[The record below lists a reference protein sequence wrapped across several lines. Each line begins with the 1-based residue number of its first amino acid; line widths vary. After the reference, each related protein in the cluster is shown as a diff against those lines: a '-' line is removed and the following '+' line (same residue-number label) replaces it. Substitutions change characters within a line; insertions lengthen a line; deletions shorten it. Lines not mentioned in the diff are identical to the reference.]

1 MEAIR
6 EVARVGDREIVF
18 ETGRV
23 AKQANTVLVT
33 LGETVCL
40 VAMTMSREPKDL
52 PFMPLTV
59 EFRDANAAAGKIPG
73 GYFKREGRP
82 TEREIL
88 TCRLTD
94 RPIRPLFPKGY
105 RYDTQIIGQVLSND
119 LQNEPDVLAMTGAS
133 AALMLSPAPWAGPVA
148 GIRVAR
154 VGGELIAFPTFD
166 QIAECDLN
174 LIVSCSRDAIVMVEA
189 GAQQISEGE
198 MIDALMFAK
207 RESLA
212 LIEAQERLRERAG
225 KAKLEWQPAEVDEA
239 FYAMV
244 MDRGRAGMIE
254 ALAIR
259 GKHDRHEAISA
270 VKRSVVAE
278 LAAEFGD
285 SHAERGSEISE
296 ALGKLEKQIVRQ
308 AVTDEGRRIDGRGTT
323 DIRPLHIEVHPLP
336 RPHGSALFQRGET
349 QAITTT
355 TLGTER
361 DAQRLDTIR
370 GDVNNTFL
378 LHYNFPPYCVGEAR
392 PMRGTSRREIGHGA
406 LAHRALESVVPST
419 EDFPYTLRV
428 VSDTTES
435 NGSSSMAAVCGG
447 CLSLMDA
454 GVPIKAPVAGI
465 AMGLIQEGDKIAVLS
480 DILGDED
487 HLGDMDFKCCG
498 TREGITALQ
507 MDIKIH
513 GLTREILETA
523 LEQARVG
530 RLHILDAMLAEL
542 PEPRSDISRYAPRV
556 ETVYVKVDKIRSI
569 IGPGG
574 KVVRGISEQT
584 GVVININDDGRVTLA
599 SPSID
604 AIEKA
609 KAMIEGLTFEAEPGQ
624 YYNGVVKRVVD
635 FGCFVEIMPG
645 TDGLVH
651 ISELEN
657 RRVDKVT
664 DVLSEGDDVV
674 VKVLSIDDTGRIRL
688 SRKQAFGVD
697 PDEVLN
703 LRG

>member
-6 EVARVGDREIVF
+6 EIAKIGDREIIL
-18 ETGRV
+18 ETGKI
-23 AKQANTVLVT
+23 AKQANTVIMT
-33 LGETVCL
+33 LGETAVL
-40 VAMTMSREPKDL
+40 VAVTLSREPKDL
-52 PFMPLTV
+52 PFLPLTV
-59 EFRDANAAAGKIPG
+59 EYRDANAAAGKIPG

-82 TEREIL
+82 TEQEIL

-94 RPIRPLFPKGY
+94 RPIRPLFPKTY
-105 RYDTQIIGQVLSND
+105 RYDTQVIGHVLSND

-133 AALMLSPAPWAGPVA
+133 AALMISPAPWSGPIA
-148 GIRVAR
+148 GIRVGR
-154 VGGELIAFPTFD
+154 IDGKLIAYPTFSEM
-166 QIAECDLN
+166 QESDLN
-174 LIVSCSRDAIVMVEA
+174 LVVACSRDAIVMVEA
-189 GAQQISEGE
+189 GANQMSEAD

-207 RESLA
+207 EQSLP
-212 LIEAQERLRERAG
+212 LIEAQERLQARAG
-225 KAKLEWQPAEVDEA
+225 KTKIPWKDPAVDEA
-239 FYAMV
+239 FRTLIMDKARPEMV
-244 MDRGRAGMIE
+244 KALQILGKHERHAAVDAIKVKVITELGEAVIGRAAEIE
-254 ALAIR
+254 
-259 GKHDRHEAISA
+259 SA
-270 VKRSVVAE
+270 
-278 LAAEFGD
+278 FN
-285 SHAERGSEISE
+285 
-296 ALGKLEKQIVRQ
+296 KLEKQIVRK
-308 AVTDEGRRIDGRGTT
+308 ATIAGRRIDGRTTT
-323 DIRPLHIEVHPLP
+323 DIRPIYIEAHPYE

-406 LAHRALESVVPST
+406 LAHRALLAVLPDSET
-419 EDFPYTLRV
+419 FPYTIRI

-447 CLSLMDA
+447 CLSMMDA

-465 AMGLIQEGDKIAVLS
+465 AMGLIQEGNDIAVLS

-498 TREGITALQ
+498 TKDGITALQ

-513 GLTREILETA
+513 GLTRAILETA
-523 LEQARVG
+523 LEQARAG
-530 RLHILDAMLAEL
+530 RLHILGKMLETL
-542 PEPRSDISRYAPRV
+542 PEPRPQISRYAPRV
-556 ETVYVKVDKIRSI
+556 ETVWVKIDKIRSI

-574 KVVRGISEQT
+574 KIIRGITEQT

-599 SPSID
+599 SPNID
-604 AIEKA
+604 AIMKA
-609 KAMIEGLTFEAEPGQ
+609 KAIIEGLTFEAEPGQ
-624 YYNGVVKRVVD
+624 FYNGVVKRIVD
-635 FGCFVEIMPG
+635 FGAFVEIMPG

-657 RRVDKVT
+657 RRIERVT
-664 DVLSEGDDVV
+664 DVVSEGDDVV
-674 VKVLSIDDTGRIRL
+674 VKVINIDDQGRIRL